1 MKKAT
6 EKVEPTFEDIL
17 RKNIHDGNGDCVIHQ
32 YENSDGVNF
41 EMNYILQMNQ
51 ITRSSSMLMVILLH
65 KYMLKNTQV
74 RIAN

>member
-41 EMNYILQMNQ
+41 EIHPVDAPEKKVFFNVNGNTIKQ
-51 ITRSSSMLMVILLH
+51 IYADEYKDTDS
-65 KYMLKNTQV
+65 
-74 RIAN
+74 